1 MRWWNCLIITYS
13 SKKVEKCFSD
23 ASLLKRKVDPSWVQT
38 IARQLKA
45 FAAADNFG
53 DFLKLGLWHPELL
66 HGDDHPFWS
75 LRITPNV
82 RLIFTPSESG
92 ESVTIREIKV
102 EGVCD
107 YHGGKKNWYIP

>member
-23 ASLLKRKVDPSWVQT
+23 ACLLKRKVDPSWVQT

-53 DFLKLGLWHPELL
+53 DFNQYLGYREYEELWKEQ
-66 HGDDHPFWS
+66 
-75 LRITPNV
+75 T
-82 RLIFTPSESG
+82 
-92 ESVTIREIKV
+92 
-102 EGVCD
+102 
-107 YHGGKKNWYIP
+107 